1 MLIVIGFFSTFVPNF
16 KLDAS
21 ADSLLLEN
29 DQDLKYYRQTSA
41 RYASDDF
48 LVITY
53 KSKGDLLSESSLS
66 DLNTLQNKLEA
77 LDRVSDVITIL
88 DVPLINSP
96 QMTMGELTQ
105 GIRTL
110 RHPDVSKILA
120 KQEFIE
126 SPFYRNLLMSPNGET
141 TVLLVNFNRDQKYYD
156 LLNSR
161 NTLREIKLE
170 RSLSDAE
177 SIVPSKVAP
186 LLKRIIAY
194 QQTAYAEFISGNRN
208 LNEWDEFVEQFQ
220 KIGGSKVL
228 ETMRGYYKSM
238 KIINSQVDSIFVSLI
253 Q

>member
-66 DLNTLQNKLEA
+66 DLNALQNKLEA

-110 RHPDVSKILA
+110 HHPDVSKILA

-177 SIVPSKVAP
+177 SIELEKATSAFSEYSALVA
-186 LLKRIIAY
+186 
-194 QQTAYAEFISGNRN
+194 QN
-208 LNEWDEFVEQFQ
+208 Q
-220 KIGGSKVL
+220 KKEKATVQGYITQMGKDC
-228 ETMRGYYKSM
+228 ETFCS
-238 KIINSQVDSIFVSLI
+238 KII
-253 Q
+253 